1 MWVGVKAAARGS
13 SAKDNREDNYA
24 MKTFIIVAIVSFL
37 AGAAQVGAADVSA
50 YSEAVRMHCRA
61 DYKKYCGEYGLETN
75 ALRNCM
81 NRHGDK
87 LSDAWVRALV
97 QSGEVSQRE
106 VDRRRK
112 K

>member
-1 MWVGVKAAARGS
+1 
-13 SAKDNREDNYA
+13 
-24 MKTFIIVAIVSFL
+24 MKTVIIAAIVTVL
-37 AGAAQVGAADVSA
+37 AGAVQVGAVHASA
-50 YSEAVRMHCRA
+50 YSEAVRKHCRS

-87 LSDAWVRALV
+87 LSDACVRALV

>member
-1 MWVGVKAAARGS
+1 
-13 SAKDNREDNYA
+13 
-24 MKTFIIVAIVSFL
+24 MKNFVIVAIVSFL
-37 AGAAQVGAADVSA
+37 AGAAHMGSANASA
-50 YSEAVRMHCRA
+50 YSEAVRKHCRA
-61 DYKKYCGEYGLETN
+61 DYKKYCGEYGLETK

-81 NRHGDK
+81 DRNGDK
-87 LSDAWVRALV
+87 LSDACVRALV

>member
-1 MWVGVKAAARGS
+1 MER
-13 SAKDNREDNYA
+13 
-24 MKTFIIVAIVSFL
+24 FIFFALTVCL
-37 AGAAQVGAADVSA
+37 AGTAQLGMANASA
-50 YSEAVRMHCRA
+50 YSEAVRKYCRD

-87 LSDAWVRALV
+87 LSDACVRALV

-112 K
+112 KKTR

>member
-1 MWVGVKAAARGS
+1 MGR
-13 SAKDNREDNYA
+13 
-24 MKTFIIVAIVSFL
+24 FIIFALTVCL
-37 AGAAQVGAADVSA
+37 AGAAQLSAANASA
-50 YSEAVRMHCRA
+50 YSEAVRKYCRA

-81 NRHGDK
+81 DRNGDK
-87 LSDAWVRALV
+87 LSDACVRALV

-112 K
+112 KKTR

>member
-1 MWVGVKAAARGS
+1 
-13 SAKDNREDNYA
+13 

-37 AGAAQVGAADVSA
+37 AGAAQVGAADASA
-50 YSEAVRMHCRA
+50 YSEAVRKHCRA
-61 DYKKYCGEYGLETN
+61 DYKRYCGEYGLETN

-81 NRHGDK
+81 DRHGDK
-87 LSDAWVRALV
+87 LSDACVRALV

>member
-1 MWVGVKAAARGS
+1 MTDAAPGEQH
-13 SAKDNREDNYA
+13 EDNGEDNSV
-24 MKTFIIVAIVSFL
+24 MKKFVIVAIVSFL
-37 AGAAQVGAADVSA
+37 AGAAQMGVANASA
-50 YSEAVRMHCRA
+50 YSDAVRKYCRA
-61 DYKKYCGEYGLETN
+61 DYKKYCSEYGLETN

-87 LSDAWVRALV
+87 LSDACVRALV

-112 K
+112 KSR

>member
-1 MWVGVKAAARGS
+1 VKAAARGS

-50 YSEAVRMHCRA
+50 YSEAVRKHCRA
-61 DYKKYCGEYGLETN
+61 DYKKYCGEYGLETS

-87 LSDAWVRALV
+87 LPDAWVRALV

>member
-50 YSEAVRMHCRA
+50 YSEAVRKHCRA

-87 LSDAWVRALV
+87 LSDARVRALV

>member
-1 MWVGVKAAARGS
+1 MQRLAIYAIATCLVTVAGPSGA
-13 SAKDNREDNYA
+13 SA
-24 MKTFIIVAIVSFL
+24 
-37 AGAAQVGAADVSA
+37 SA
-50 YSEAVRMHCRA
+50 YSEAVRKHCRA
-61 DYKKYCGEYGLETN
+61 DYKKYCGQYGLETN

-87 LSDAWVRALV
+87 LSKSCVRALV

-112 K
+112 SKPR